1 MIPSMTAAAPS
12 KPERPVLSPAQIE
25 KIATSIVTAGL
36 VAIVI
41 KPFRDDLRVTIETEL
56 AKQPPE
62 AKTLWLLST
71 KAAERVLGEIFKSDE
86 RAHRGDGAGCRFKGA
101 TIDEIEA
108 LIVAAARLTDRPV
121 IATDGEVAAEIEAC
135 SRKIAARIANMKRSG
150 GLKLF
155 EQRYRAERL
164 RRKAADEPGL
174 PEYSHWLTSR
184 LRNQFAILRGVA

>member
-41 KPFRDDLRVTIETEL
+41 KPFRADLRVTIETEV
-56 AKQPPE
+56 AKQPTE

-71 KAAERVLGEIFKSDE
+71 KAAERVLGEIFNSDE

-101 TIDEIEA
+101 TIDEIGA
-108 LIVAAARLTDRPV
+108 LIVAAARLIDRPIV
-121 IATDGEVAAEIEAC
+121 ATDADMAAEIEAC
-135 SRKIAARIANMKRSG
+135 SRKIATEIAHMKRSG

-164 RRKAADEPGL
+164 RRKAAGEPGL
-174 PEYSHWLTSR
+174 PEYTHWLTLR
-184 LRNQFAILRGVA
+184 LRNRFAIVRGVA

>member
-1 MIPSMTAAAPS
+1 MTAAAAVAPS

-41 KPFRDDLRVTIETEL
+41 KPFRADLRVTIETEV
-56 AKQPPE
+56 AKQPTE

-71 KAAERVLGEIFKSDE
+71 KAAERVLGEIFNSDE

-108 LIVAAARLTDRPV
+108 LIVAAARLIDRPIV
-121 IATDGEVAAEIEAC
+121 ATHADVAAEIEAC
-135 SRKIAARIANMKRSG
+135 SRKIVAKIAHMKRSG

-164 RRKAADEPGL
+164 RRKAAGEPGL
-174 PEYSHWLTSR
+174 PEYSHLLTLR

>member
-41 KPFRDDLRVTIETEL
+41 KPFRDDLRVAIETQL

-71 KAAERVLGEIFKSDE
+71 KAAERVLGEVFNSDE

-108 LIVAAARLTDRPV
+108 LIVAAARLIDRPV
-121 IATDGEVAAEIEAC
+121 IASDREVAAEIEAC

-184 LRNQFAILRGVA
+184 LRNQFEILRGVA